1 MASHVLLE
9 LEYWGR
15 VGEVGS
21 STSGWVDLHV
31 RRGLELGSRAG
42 ELGPGGIGMGLA
54 GYGGARGAKLGR
66 ARLFS

>member
-1 MASHVLLE
+1 M
-9 LEYWGR
+9 
-15 VGEVGS
+15 
-21 STSGWVDLHV
+21 

-66 ARLFS
+66 ARLFFPNPGSLGSGEACK